1 MMSRFGFFIKPVIET
16 TVYSV
21 GVTAVGTGIYKFG
34 SVLTESN
41 QEKKDHEKAEFP
53 KQHHEQHKEH
63 DDKENISIRY

>member
-1 MMSRFGFFIKPVIET
+1 MSRFGFFIKPVIET

-34 SVLTESN
+34 NALTESI
-41 QEKKDHEKAEFP
+41 QEKKDHQKAEFP
-53 KQHHEQHKEH
+53 QQHHEHNEH